1 MAYRTPPQELR
12 ELLGLARQMREMAEH
27 AELQTDRY
35 LYESAADVLSQRA
48 RWLAETTP
56 EQRAEEARTHRPVNM
71 WV

>member
-1 MAYRTPPQELR
+1 MGYRAPPQELR
-12 ELLGLARQMREMAEH
+12 DLIGLARQMREMAEH

-48 RWLAETTP
+48 RLLAETTP
-56 EQRAEEARTHRPVNM
+56 EDRAAEARRNRHVNM